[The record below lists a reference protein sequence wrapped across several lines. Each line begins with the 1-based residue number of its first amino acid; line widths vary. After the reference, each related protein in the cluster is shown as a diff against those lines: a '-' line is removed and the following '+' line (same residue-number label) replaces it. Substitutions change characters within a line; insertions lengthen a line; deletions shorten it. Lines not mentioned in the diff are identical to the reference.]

1 MPSGQG
7 HDLDSKELKA
17 MTWNLILKNKMSS
30 GQGHGLDLIL
40 TPSTWSLFD
49 INYENSVPV
58 PIARSNESPSIV
70 SSSSVKVAT
79 FLEKRIIRN

>member
-17 MTWNLILKNKMSS
+17 MTWILKNKMSS

-40 TPSTWSLFD
+40 TPSTWSLFE

-58 PIARSNESPSIV
+58 PIPRSNESPSIV
-70 SSSSVKVAT
+70 SSSSVRVTA